1 MQTMNKSELNQFPNY
16 FNNYLKHVEQENL
29 SIAFTKNDLSLWDAE
44 YDKMQKL
51 GQKVYAE
58 GKWTVNDILQ
68 HLIDTERIFAYRALR
83 FARKDKS
90 NLAGFDENV
99 YAHNS
104 NANAR
109 SLEDLMEEFKIVR
122 KSSELLFRSFD
133 NEMLKA
139 IGTANET
146 EVSVAAIG
154 FALIGHAAHHLKI
167 LKERY
172 FVLL

>member
-1 MQTMNKSELNQFPNY
+1 MNKSDLRVFPKY
-16 FNNYLKHVEQENL
+16 FVTYLSQITEENL
-29 SIAFTKNDLSLWDAE
+29 MDAFAKNGIELWE
-44 YDKMQKL
+44 KEFVPMQKL

-68 HLIDTERIFAYRALR
+68 HIIDSERIFAYRALR
-83 FARKDKS
+83 FARKDETP
-90 NLAGFDENV
+90 LAGFDENI
-99 YAHNS
+99 YASNV

-109 SLEDLMEEFKIVR
+109 TLDDLMEEFRVVR
-122 KSSELLFRSFD
+122 KSSELLFKSFD
-133 NEMLKA
+133 SDMLKA

-146 EVSVAAIG
+146 EVCVAAIG

-172 FVLL
+172 FVLID